1 MYALFKSF
9 STIVA
14 IGYVIAMLVGIY
26 DWVNN
31 IVKIV
36 GLIST
41 DISTIAVELIIRLI
55 GVPVAPL
62 GVVAGFF

>member
-26 DWVNN
+26 GWVNN

-36 GLIST
+36 GLIGT

-55 GVPVAPL
+55 GVPFTPL
-62 GVVAGFF
+62 GAVAGFF

>member
-26 DWVNN
+26 GWVNN

>member
-1 MYALFKSF
+1 MLTLFKSF
-9 STIVA
+9 SSIVA
-14 IGYVIAMLVGIY
+14 VTYILVMLAAVYG
-26 DWVNN
+26 WVSN

-36 GLIST
+36 GLIGS

-62 GVVAGFF
+62 GAVAGFF